1 MSARKLIPKRVNK
14 LSRRQ
19 QTWLAQQHEGL
30 QQLRQHIKAD
40 IANATNQLEAYLNL
54 HSILSG
60 GFELPPMH
68 GWPISPDFAL
78 LLVRQVQHNHY
89 DLIIEFGSGTSTVL
103 MAEALSKKTP
113 NASRHSKCLVFEHLE
128 SYFDQT
134 HAQLTQRQ
142 LEAVVQLHLTPLQP
156 YEASDGRT
164 YPYYDC
170 HSVLAQFAQA
180 LPQSAKV
187 LVLVDGPPASTGEHA
202 RWPAF
207 EVVTTSLASASV
219 DLTLDFL
226 LDDYIRQDEQEIAAS
241 WEQMAKAKCW
251 PFSAT
256 RYRLEKDAYLM
267 QLQMPATSSAT
278 NN

>member
-1 MSARKLIPKRVNK
+1 MSARKPPSKRVSK

-19 QTWLAQQHEGL
+19 QTWLAQQHQGL
-30 QQLRQHIKAD
+30 QQLRQQIKAD
-40 IANATNQLEAYLNL
+40 IASATNQIEAYLNL

-103 MAEALSKKTP
+103 MAEALRKKTP
-113 NASRHSKCLVFEHLE
+113 NASRQSKCFVFEHLE

-134 HAQLTQRQ
+134 HAQLSQRQ

-170 HSVLAQFAQA
+170 HSVLDQFAQT
-180 LPQSAKV
+180 LPQSANV

-207 EVVTTSLASASV
+207 EVVTSALAGANV

-241 WEQMAKAKCW
+241 WEQMANAKCW

-256 RYRLEKDAYLM
+256 RYRLEKDAYRM
-267 QLQMPATSSAT
+267 QLQMPATASAT
-278 NN
+278 NH

>member
-1 MSARKLIPKRVNK
+1 MSARKPPSRRASK

-19 QTWLAQQHEGL
+19 QTWLAQQHQGL
-30 QQLRQHIKAD
+30 QQLRQQIKAD
-40 IANATNQLEAYLNL
+40 IANATQQIEACLNL
-54 HSILSG
+54 HSILAG
-60 GFELPPMH
+60 GLELPPMH

-78 LLVRQVQHNHY
+78 LLVRQVQHTHY

-103 MAEALSKKTP
+103 IAEALRKKSP
-113 NASRHSKCLVFEHLE
+113 HASRQSRYVAFEHLE
-128 SYFDQT
+128 PYFEQV
-134 HAQLTQRQ
+134 HGQLRQRQ
-142 LEAVVQLHLTPLQP
+142 LDALVRIHLAPLQP
-156 YEASDGRT
+156 YQASDGRS

-170 HSVLAQFAQA
+170 HAVLAQSAQA
-180 LPQSAKV
+180 VHQGARV

-207 EVVTTSLASASV
+207 EVVTAALASANV
-219 DLTLDFL
+219 DLALDFL

-241 WEQMAKAKCW
+241 WEQMAAAKAW

-267 QLQMPATSSAT
+267 QLQIPASPSSRA
-278 NN
+278 